1 MTKITGEAMQDL
13 QQERLNYYLFMRS
26 NSKKCPK
33 DNKSAQKQDHVK
45 TKQKTKHEK
54 INKKIG
60 QTR

>member
-1 MTKITGEAMQDL
+1 
-13 QQERLNYYLFMRS
+13 MRS

-60 QTR
+60 HTR